1 MKLFDISGGKVVVHP
16 EMLALPP
23 FKKYYDNSKDKDHVN
38 DVIRF
43 IILCDY
49 WNSPYVLSMKDASMR
64 EAKLKREILKDE
76 HYTLTID
83 EQICRTEYKELL
95 NTRTLKMLEAMR
107 NKLDTISDW
116 YNNSLEDELDEKKI
130 QMLMA
135 GFEKAKGTYVTID
148 YLEKAVKAE
157 QLDTMKVRGDN
168 KINPYE
174 LA

>member
-1 MKLFDISGGKVVVHP
+1 MKLFNITGGKVVVHP
-16 EMLALPP
+16 EMLALPH
-23 FKKYYDNSKDKDHVN
+23 FKTYYENTKDKDHVN

-49 WNSPYVLSMKDASMR
+49 WNSPYVLSLDLETREQKIKKEIFKDANY
-64 EAKLKREILKDE
+64 KLTPE
-76 HYTLTID
+76 
-83 EQICRTEYKELL
+83 EQICRDEYKALTY
-95 NTRTLKMLEAMR
+95 TRTLKMLDAMR
-107 NKLDTISDW
+107 NKLDTISHW

-130 QMLMA
+130 QMLLA

-148 YLEKAVKAE
+148 YLEKAVKSE
-157 QLDTMKVRGDN
+157 QLESVKVRGDN

>member
-1 MKLFDISGGKVVVHP
+1 MKLFDIIGGKVLVHA

-23 FKKYYDNSKDKDHVN
+23 FKRYYEGEKNKDHAN
-38 DVIRF
+38 DVVSF

-49 WNSPYVLSMKDASMR
+49 WNSPYVLSMDLETR
-64 EAKLKREILKDE
+64 EPKLKKEIFKDE
-76 HYTLTID
+76 NYKLTVE
-83 EQICRTEYKELL
+83 EQICRDEYKKLTY
-95 NTRTLKMLEAMR
+95 TRTLKMLDSMR

-148 YLEKAVKAE
+148 YLEKAVKSE
-157 QLDTMKVRGDN
+157 QMDNMRVRGDN
-168 KINPYE
+168 KVNPYE